1 MSLQSFQ
8 VAEYGVGSA
17 PNTLYAYHNGIITLG
32 RFTQMTV
39 NNQVLNFTGD
49 IQYRSQVEGQ
59 FKSGNEIFSG
69 LETHDFYRTSYFYN
83 NNSGDR
89 YLIQNIQAGDQV
101 RLYTSAPD
109 LEADDQY
116 SKDTVLEV
124 FSIDSSGQV
133 ERVEFA
139 RYDKLT
145 VIEEG
150 SDIDYSIGEDLASL
164 DFTAQANKTYYVQ
177 VGEEDSK
184 TSYVLKAY
192 GRRENRAVELVLQ
205 DTQFQKIQGQY
216 GTLAIDQYGHYNYYA
231 DYLRTEFLTVG
242 QVARDR
248 FEIEL
253 ILPDGTPTTRTLE
266 AVIQG
271 RDSPAVIQPIEPL
284 RLTPGQGIVSGQ
296 IDMVDP
302 DGGEIF
308 LKTFIALKDGS
319 GNYVPYNVY
328 PSIATPYDFEKQLIT
343 ISSDGHY
350 EINTDHDIFKRI
362 AANQKFSYAISF
374 KPQVT
379 SAFNDPTAQP
389 NFFSR
394 SLYVDIQGEGTYD
407 AVDDHYYIDANQ
419 SGRVSGNVLIN
430 DDLASYVLYAGGVNG
445 ASWGNEQK
453 STRYGVFNVGRDR
466 YDRIIPGQVVYT
478 LNEGL
483 GLKRGEEIIEKLDYK
498 IVYQTG
504 VAFASMFVHLLGS
517 NTAPMVFPQHID
529 VQYGA
534 DQPFIGVLIANDID
548 DDTVTFATTPSTFPL
563 GFELNSAGRY
573 SFDYQDIRYRVAMNT
588 TTGYGRFEQ
597 QVSYTAQDGYGG
609 ETAAT
614 LSIRVYTYLDGQQ
627 RQGTALDDAL
637 TGTLSNDVLQ
647 GRAGLD
653 ALYGLAGQDDLYGGV
668 GNDTLY
674 GGDGADLLFGED
686 DHDVLRGDSGRD
698 QLYGGMG
705 DDQLSGA
712 QGDDWLE
719 GGIGLDEL
727 VGGSGADQLYGGAD
741 ADQIYSGS
749 GSDLVYG
756 GDGDDWADLG
766 ADADRAY
773 GGLGIDTF
781 YGGSAAD
788 ILRGETGD
796 DVLYGGDHNDT
807 LYGGS
812 EHDQLFGQ
820 TGDDV
825 LSGSIGSDRLDGG
838 SGRDELIGGSG
849 ADWLNGGSDHDLLYA
864 GSGVDTL
871 YGGSGK
877 DQLYGGIGTDTLFGG
892 SDTDVIDGG
901 TGFDQ
906 LTGGD
911 GADIYR
917 FGLNYRTDVINE
929 NDLDIDQLRFGASV
943 HADQLWFSRQGQ
955 DLLIKIIGSKDDV
968 VRIAAWYDGVAH
980 QIEQI
985 RSGDKLMLNQQ
996 DVQVLVDAM
1005 ASLTPP
1011 PLGQMQLDAST
1022 EQALAQ
1028 AMQVWAA

>member
-1 MSLQSFQ
+1 MSTQSFQ
-8 VAEYGVGSA
+8 VAEYGVGTV
-17 PNTLYAYHNGIITLG
+17 PNTLYAYHNGIITVG
-32 RFTQMTV
+32 RFIRMNINGQA
-39 NNQVLNFTGD
+39 LHFTSD
-49 IQYRSQVEGQ
+49 IQYRTQVEGQ

-69 LETHDFYRTSYFYN
+69 LETHDAYRTSSFYN

-89 YLIQNIQAGDQV
+89 YLLQNIQAGDHI

-124 FSIDSSGQV
+124 FSIDDSGLV

-139 RYDKLT
+139 RDDELT
-145 VIEEG
+145 EIAEG

-164 DFTAQANKTYYVQ
+164 RFTAQANKTYYVQ
-177 VGEEDSK
+177 VGEEDYG

-192 GRRENRAVELVLQ
+192 GSRDNRSIDVILQ

-231 DYLRTEFLTVG
+231 DYLRTEFLPAG

-271 RDSPAVIQPIEPL
+271 RDSPAVIQPIAPL
-284 RLTPGQGIVSGQ
+284 QLTSGQGMVSGQ

-302 DGGEIF
+302 DGGEVF
-308 LKTFIALKDGS
+308 LKTFIALKDGAGS
-319 GNYVPYNVY
+319 YINYYVY

-343 ISSDGHY
+343 ITTDGHY
-350 EINTDHDIFKRI
+350 EINTDQDIFKRI
-362 AANQKFSYAISF
+362 AANQKLSYAISF

-379 SAFNDPTAQP
+379 SAFNDPTAGTG
-389 NFFSR
+389 FSSR
-394 SLYVDIQGEGTYD
+394 WLYVDIQGEGTYD
-407 AVDDHYYIDANQ
+407 AVDDHYYIDANHA
-419 SGRVSGNVLIN
+419 GRVSGNVLVN
-430 DDLASYVLYAGGVNG
+430 DDLASYVLYARDASGT
-445 ASWGNEQK
+445 SWGDDQK
-453 STRYGVFNVGRDR
+453 STRYGTFNVGRDS
-466 YDRIIPGQVVYT
+466 YGGVIPGQMVYS
-478 LNEGL
+478 LKKGL

-498 IVYQTG
+498 IIYQNE
-504 VAFASMFVHLLGS
+504 VAFASMFVHLVGS
-517 NTAPMVFPQHID
+517 NTAPVVFPQHID

-534 DQPFIGVLIANDID
+534 DQPFIGMLIANDID
-548 DDTVTFATTPSTFPL
+548 NDVVTFSTTSDTLPL

-573 SFDYQDIRYRVAMNT
+573 SLDYQNIHYRVAIDT

-597 QVSYTAQDGYGG
+597 SVAYQALDGYGG

-614 LSIRVYTYLDGQQ
+614 LSIRVYTYLDGQHV
-627 RQGTALDDAL
+627 QGTAADEAL
-637 TGTLSNDVLQ
+637 TGTLNNDVLV
-647 GRAGLD
+647 
-653 ALYGLAGQDDLYGGV
+653 GLAGQDQLTGLAGHDDLYGGA

-674 GGDGADLLFGED
+674 GGEGADMLFGED
-686 DHDVLRGDSGRD
+686 DNDVLRGEAGRD
-698 QLYGGMG
+698 QLYGGLG

-719 GGIGLDEL
+719 GGVGRDEL
-727 VGGSGADQLYGGAD
+727 VGGSGADYIYGGAD

-749 GSDLVYG
+749 GIDVVYG
-756 GDGDDWADLG
+756 GDGDDGADLG
-766 ADADRAY
+766 ADVDRAY
-773 GGLGIDTF
+773 GGIGVDTF
-781 YGGSAAD
+781 YGGGAAD
-788 ILRGETGD
+788 TLRGEDGD
-796 DVLYGGDHNDT
+796 DLLYGGDHNDT
-807 LYGGS
+807 LYGGAH
-812 EHDQLFGQ
+812 HDQLFGQ
-820 TGDDV
+820 TGDDL
-825 LSGSIGSDRLDGG
+825 LSGSTGGDRLDGG
-838 SGRDELIGGSG
+838 SGRDELTGGSG
-849 ADWLNGGSDHDLLYA
+849 ADWLSGGSDHDLLYA

-892 SDTDVIDGG
+892 SDADVIDGG
-901 TGFDQ
+901 SGFDQ

-917 FGLNYRTDVINE
+917 FGLNYRTDVITE
-929 NDLDIDQLRFGASV
+929 NDTDIDQLRFGASV

-968 VRIAAWYDGVAH
+968 VRIVSWYDGAAH

-996 DVQVLVDAM
+996 DVQILVDAM
-1005 ASLTPP
+1005 AGLTPL
-1011 PLGQMQLDAST
+1011 PLGQMQLDASA

-1028 AMQVWAA
+1028 AMGVWTA